1 MKLRQGKKRA
11 GPSAA
16 RSAIRRAAAVEMA
29 IVTPILLTML
39 FGIIEYGWVFTVRQA
54 LVTAAREG
62 ARTASLPGST
72 EQEVRD
78 RIAQYMTPLGMA
90 TYTVTFTHP
99 LPDNPVESVHIAV
112 PYSDVTLLGSYFG
125 STNFNLGA
133 TCSMRKEGVD

>member
-1 MKLRQGKKRA
+1 VKLRQGRNRA
-11 GPSAA
+11 GLPPA
-16 RSAIRRAAAVEMA
+16 RSSRRAAAAVEMA

-99 LPDNPVESVHIAV
+99 LPDNPVESVHVAI

-125 STNFNLGA
+125 STNYNLGA